1 MGSWLADA
9 VRYCFGFL
17 GSRVSQ
23 GGLEL
28 TYGVAWG
35 CFRAYFLDVFW
46 KSISMLFRGCDWEW
60 ICEWFWLL
68 FWRPWPRFLASQ
80 WNFFGRRFGIFF
92 FQNWGKSGSENGQD
106 FCPESGHDF
115 CPKSGH
121 GTRIACKNTC
131 KSHIGDLSAVTFFW
145 TKILSIFCASFWPES
160 VSRNHFSKVERPRG
174 RESIGS
180 SWGSV

>member
-1 MGSWLADA
+1 MAFKGKNLWFRSGLKVGSWLADA

-46 KSISMLFRGCDWEW
+46 KSISTLFRGCDWEW
-60 ICEWFWLL
+60 ICEEFWLL

-92 FQNWGKSGSENGQD
+92 FFKIGEKVDQKMDKIFVQILATIFVQNLATGGWWI
-106 FCPESGHDF
+106 P
-115 CPKSGH
+115 PKCY
-121 GTRIACKNTC
+121 IYIYAKLN
-131 KSHIGDLSAVTFFW
+131 F
-145 TKILSIFCASFWPES
+145 
-160 VSRNHFSKVERPRG
+160 
-174 RESIGS
+174 
-180 SWGSV
+180 WGSQKSMILERFLERC

>member
-1 MGSWLADA
+1 MCMAFKGKNPWFRSGLKVGSWLADA

-60 ICEWFWLL
+60 ICEEFWLL

-92 FQNWGKSGSENGQD
+92 FQNWAKSGSENGQD
-106 FCPESGHDF
+106 FCPDSGHDF
-115 CPKSGH
+115 CPESGH
-121 GTRIACKNTC
+121 RGLADCSPKSPKTYKN
-131 KSHIGDLSAVTFFW
+131 SMLLA
-145 TKILSIFCASFWPES
+145 IFD
-160 VSRNHFSKVERPRG
+160 SKN
-174 RESIGS
+174 
-180 SWGSV
+180 